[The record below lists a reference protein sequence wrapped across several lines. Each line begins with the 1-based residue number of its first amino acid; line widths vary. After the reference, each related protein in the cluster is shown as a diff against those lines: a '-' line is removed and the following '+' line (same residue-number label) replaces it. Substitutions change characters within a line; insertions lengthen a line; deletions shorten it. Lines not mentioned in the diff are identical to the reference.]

1 MQVTRQAPKT
11 TKIWPASAAMKIKLE
26 TGSNAREL
34 TKAAAKPSKT
44 GGTTRNASL
53 TKCSQPQRQK
63 SGAAVPV
70 VVVVV
75 VTAAITVLPSRA
87 FPQSRIR
94 LRLPSFLYRCLC
106 MEQSKKTWS
115 LGHLTHGITFPLN
128 SNIRAVCWICKGS
141 TNANA
146 ELLPSS

>member
-1 MQVTRQAPKT
+1 
-11 TKIWPASAAMKIKLE
+11 MKIKLE
-26 TGSNAREL
+26 TGSNARDL

-87 FPQSRIR
+87 FPQSTPTAKFFVQMSLYGAIEKNLIITPFNARHNFSLKFKYTSR
-94 LRLPSFLYRCLC
+94 L
-106 MEQSKKTWS
+106 
-115 LGHLTHGITFPLN
+115 LN
-128 SNIRAVCWICKGS
+128 C
-141 TNANA
+141 
-146 ELLPSS
+146 